1 MNAKEKKLLERAITI
16 RLERLS
22 TILAAN
28 REAQDSGP
36 VQDES
41 ARLDE
46 LSHIPVD
53 ETLMNIAKEE
63 QSQLMRN
70 LEWLDSDEAGL
81 CRECGEQIPIERL
94 VTVPTT
100 RYCVAC
106 AKS

>member
-1 MNAKEKKLLERAITI
+1 MNAKEKKLLERAINI

-28 REAQDSGP
+28 RRAGDPGP
-36 VQDES
+36 AQDES

-53 ETLMNIAKEE
+53 ETLMNIAREE
-63 QSQLMRN
+63 RSQLTRN

-81 CRECGEQIPIERL
+81 CRECGKQIPIERL

-100 RYCVAC
+100 RCCVAC
-106 AKS
+106 AKA